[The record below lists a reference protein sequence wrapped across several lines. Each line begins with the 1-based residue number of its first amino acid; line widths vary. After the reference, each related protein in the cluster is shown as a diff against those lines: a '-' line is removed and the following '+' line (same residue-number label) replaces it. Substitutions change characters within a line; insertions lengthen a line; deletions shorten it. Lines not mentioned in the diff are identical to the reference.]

1 MARDERVGKP
11 AYAAVSTR
19 ITGIRVARARLREIA
34 VVRLDERGAVVDEWS
49 AVLHPDGAWI
59 ALADVASTLRERLS
73 QMAIVTH
80 NGRLG
85 IEVLRAELAHLGW
98 QLPAFA
104 QLTTTDASY
113 HYLPG
118 LAHRRLSDCCTAAG
132 VPFEGGG
139 HPPHTSPVS
148 EARAVAGLLSRFVQ
162 SVGGVP
168 DLPELLQVTLRAW
181 VYPWPEA
188 PSRVADPP
196 RPWPGRRGPGIL
208 TMLGGQPLA
217 DAISAVAD
225 VHTHGY
231 LALIAETLQDGRLT
245 PETAAGLADAEPLYR
260 LTPEAASDI
269 RRKFFD
275 ALVHQAIEADR
286 YHLEARQ
293 ELWRVADTL
302 GCPRDAVIEPIVE
315 ATPVEFPKLVEE
327 TGTKKPTDGRSVAT
341 PAQMRAWAIANGFDV
356 EGYIRLPWSIVRA
369 FEEAHAEPVD
379 RTPRPAAQ
387 DQTLQNQTLQD
398 LSVPDQ
404 TLRNEPL
411 NDPTVRNPPARDA
424 RHASAELR
432 PILRPTRSD
441 RRPGRDQDPD
451 DGVPQLEF
459 DRLETPPIGNPVV

>member
-1 MARDERVGKP
+1 MARDGRVGKP
-11 AYAAVSTR
+11 VYAAVSTR
-19 ITGIRVARARLREIA
+19 ITGIRVAGARLREIA
-34 VVRLDERGAVVDEWS
+34 VVRLDERGTVVDEWS

-59 ALADVASTLRERLS
+59 ALGDVAATLRERLS

-98 QLPAFA
+98 ELPALA
-104 QLTTTDASY
+104 QLTIIEASY

-118 LAHRRLSDCCTAAG
+118 LVHRRLSDCCTAAG

-139 HPPHTSPVS
+139 IPPNSTPVH
-148 EARAVAGLLSRFVQ
+148 EVRAVAGVLSRFLE
-162 SVGGVP
+162 SAGGVP

-181 VYPWPEA
+181 VYPWPEG
-188 PSRVADPP
+188 PSRAPGPP

-208 TMLGGQPLA
+208 TTLAGQPLA
-217 DAISAVAD
+217 DAIAAVAD

-231 LALIAETLQDGRLT
+231 LALVAETLHDGRLT

-260 LTPEAASDI
+260 LTPEAAAQA
-269 RRKFFD
+269 RGRFFD

-302 GCPRDAVIEPIVE
+302 GCSRDSVIEPIVE
-315 ATPVEFPKLVEE
+315 ATPVEFPQLEDK
-327 TGTKKPTDGRSVAT
+327 TGTKKPTDRRNVAT

-379 RTPRPAAQ
+379 RTSRPASQGRPVRA
-387 DQTLQNQTLQD
+387 DPENVL
-398 LSVPDQ
+398 
-404 TLRNEPL
+404 PL
-411 NDPTVRNPPARDA
+411 
-424 RHASAELR
+424 L
-432 PILRPTRSD
+432 
-441 RRPGRDQDPD
+441 G
-451 DGVPQLEF
+451 F
-459 DRLETPPIGNPVV
+459 DRLETPPIGNPLV

>member
-19 ITGIRVARARLREIA
+19 ITGIKVARARLREIA
-34 VVRLDERGAVVDEWS
+34 VVRVDEGGGVVDEWS

-59 ALADVASTLRERLS
+59 ALADVAATLRERLS

-104 QLTTTDASY
+104 QLTTADASY
-113 HYLPG
+113 HYLPN
-118 LAHRRLSDCCTAAG
+118 LVHRRLSDCCTAAG
-132 VPFEGGG
+132 VPFDGGG
-139 HPPHTSPVS
+139 VQPGTSPVN

-162 SVGGVP
+162 SVRGVP
-168 DLPELLQVTLRAW
+168 ALPELLQVTLRAW
-181 VYPWPEA
+181 VYPWPA
-188 PSRVADPP
+188 GPARTADPP
-196 RPWPGRRGPGIL
+196 RPWPGRRGPGVL
-208 TMLGGQPLA
+208 TTLAGQPLA
-217 DAISAVAD
+217 DAIAAVAD

-231 LALIAETLQDGRLT
+231 LSLIAEALQDGRLT

-269 RRKFFD
+269 RRRFFD

-286 YHLEARQ
+286 YHVEARH

-302 GCPRDAVIEPIVE
+302 GCPRGAVIEPIVE
-315 ATPVEFPKLVEE
+315 ATPVEFPKLDDDR
-327 TGTKKPTDGRSVAT
+327 GAKKPTDGRSVAT

-379 RTPRPAAQ
+379 RSARPAA
-387 DQTLQNQTLQD
+387 
-398 LSVPDQ
+398 PDAGMPDAGI
-404 TLRNEPL
+404 L
-411 NDPTVRNPPARDA
+411 PT
-424 RHASAELR
+424 
-432 PILRPTRSD
+432 LRPTTRSTRRD
-441 RRPGRDQDPD
+441 REQDPD
-451 DGVPQLEF
+451 DRVPQLEF
-459 DRLETPPIGNPVV
+459 DRLETPPIGNPVI

>member
-34 VVRLDERGAVVDEWS
+34 VVRVDERGGVVDEWS

-104 QLTTTDASY
+104 QLTTIDASY

-118 LAHRRLSDCCTAAG
+118 LVHRRLSDCCTAAG

-139 HPPHTSPVS
+139 VPPNTNPVN
-148 EARAVAGLLSRFVQ
+148 EARATAGLLSRFLQ
-162 SVGGVP
+162 SGNGMS

-181 VYPWPEA
+181 VYPWPGG
-188 PSRVADPP
+188 PSRMAEPP

-208 TMLGGQPLA
+208 TTLAGQPLA
-217 DAISAVAD
+217 DAIADVAD

-231 LALIAETLQDGRLT
+231 LALIAETLHDGRLT
-245 PETAAGLADAEPLYR
+245 PETSGGLADAEPLYR
-260 LTPEAASDI
+260 LTPEAAADI

-275 ALVHQAIEADR
+275 ALVRQAIAADR
-286 YHLEARQ
+286 YHLEVRQ

-315 ATPVEFPKLVEE
+315 ATPVEFPKLDDD
-327 TGTKKPTDGRSVAT
+327 TGAKKPTDGRSVAT

-369 FEEAHAEPVD
+369 FEEAHADPVD
-379 RTPRPAAQ
+379 RTPRP
-387 DQTLQNQTLQD
+387 
-398 LSVPDQ
+398 
-404 TLRNEPL
+404 
-411 NDPTVRNPPARDA
+411 DPRPAR
-424 RHASAELR
+424 
-432 PILRPTRSD
+432 
-441 RRPGRDQDPD
+441 RRDLEQDPD
-451 DGVPQLEF
+451 GGVPQLEF

>member
-11 AYAAVSTR
+11 AYAVVSTR

-34 VVRLDERGAVVDEWS
+34 VVRVDERGAVVDEWS

-73 QMAIVTH
+73 QMAIITH

-85 IEVLRAELAHLGW
+85 IEVLRAELSHLGW

-104 QLTTTDASY
+104 QLTTVDASY

-118 LAHRRLSDCCTAAG
+118 LVHRRLSDCCTAAG
-132 VPFEGGG
+132 VPFDGGG
-139 HPPHTSPVS
+139 VPPNTSPVN
-148 EARAVAGLLSRFVQ
+148 EVRATAGLLSRFLQ
-162 SVGGVP
+162 SGNGTS

-181 VYPWPEA
+181 VYPWPA
-188 PSRVADPP
+188 GPSRAAEPP

-208 TMLGGQPLA
+208 TTLAGQPLQ

-231 LALIAETLQDGRLT
+231 LALIAEILQDGRLT
-245 PETAAGLADAEPLYR
+245 PETSGGLADAEPIYR
-260 LTPEAASDI
+260 ITSETAADI

-275 ALVHQAIEADR
+275 ALVRQAIAADR

-315 ATPVEFPKLVEE
+315 ATPVEFPKLDDDS
-327 TGTKKPTDGRSVAT
+327 GAKKPTDGRSVAT

-369 FEEAHAEPVD
+369 FEEAHAEPVY
-379 RTPRPAAQ
+379 RTVRPTSSHDLPTNELPTNDRPAL
-387 DQTLQNQTLQD
+387 DQ
-398 LSVPDQ
+398 SVLD
-404 TLRNEPL
+404 R
-411 NDPTVRNPPARDA
+411 VAR
-424 RHASAELR
+424 ER
-432 PILRPTRSD
+432 PILRSGPLPLPNP
-441 RRPGRDQDPD
+441 RPAPRLGREPNLD
-451 DGVPQLEF
+451 DEVPQLEF

>member
-34 VVRLDERGAVVDEWS
+34 VVRVDERGAVVDEWS

-73 QMAIVTH
+73 QMAIITH

-85 IEVLRAELAHLGW
+85 IEVLRAELSHLGW

-104 QLTTTDASY
+104 QLTTVDASY

-118 LAHRRLSDCCTAAG
+118 LVHRRLSDCCTAAG

-139 HPPHTSPVS
+139 VPPNTSPVN
-148 EARAVAGLLSRFVQ
+148 EARATAGLLSRFLQ
-162 SVGGVP
+162 SGNGTS

-181 VYPWPEA
+181 VYPWPTA
-188 PSRVADPP
+188 PSRAAEPP

-208 TMLGGQPLA
+208 TTLGGQPLA

-231 LALIAETLQDGRLT
+231 LALVAELLQDGRLT
-245 PETAAGLADAEPLYR
+245 PETSAGLADAEPLYR
-260 LTPEAASDI
+260 LTPEAAADI

-275 ALVHQAIEADR
+275 ALVRQAIAADR

-293 ELWRVADTL
+293 ELWRVADTI

-315 ATPVEFPKLVEE
+315 ATPVEFPKLDDDS
-327 TGTKKPTDGRSVAT
+327 GAKKPTDGRSVAT

-379 RTPRPAAQ
+379 RTARLASSHDVPTNDRPAL
-387 DQTLQNQTLQD
+387 DQ
-398 LSVPDQ
+398 SVLD
-404 TLRNEPL
+404 R
-411 NDPTVRNPPARDA
+411 VAR
-424 RHASAELR
+424 ER
-432 PILRPTRSD
+432 PILRSVPRLG
-441 RRPGRDQDPD
+441 REQGRD
-451 DGVPQLEF
+451 GELPQLEF

>member
-34 VVRLDERGAVVDEWS
+34 VVRVDERGAVVDEWS

-59 ALADVASTLRERLS
+59 ALADVAATLRERLS
-73 QMAIVTH
+73 QMAIITH

-85 IEVLRAELAHLGW
+85 IEVLRAELSHLGW

-104 QLTTTDASY
+104 QLTTVDASY

-118 LAHRRLSDCCTAAG
+118 LVHRRLSDCCTAAG
-132 VPFEGGG
+132 VPFDGGG
-139 HPPHTSPVS
+139 VPPNTSPVN
-148 EARAVAGLLSRFVQ
+148 EARATAGLLSRFLQ
-162 SVGGVP
+162 SGNGTS

-181 VYPWPEA
+181 VYPWPA
-188 PSRVADPP
+188 GPSRAAEPP

-208 TMLGGQPLA
+208 TTLAGQPLA

-231 LALIAETLQDGRLT
+231 LALLAELLQDGRLT
-245 PETAAGLADAEPLYR
+245 PETSGGLADAEPLYR
-260 LTPEAASDI
+260 LTPEASADI

-275 ALVHQAIEADR
+275 ALVRQAIAADR

-293 ELWRVADTL
+293 ELWRVADTI

-315 ATPVEFPKLVEE
+315 ATPVEFPKLDDD
-327 TGTKKPTDGRSVAT
+327 TGVKKPTDGRSVAT

-379 RTPRPAAQ
+379 RTARPTSHGGPANEQPANERPSL
-387 DQTLQNQTLQD
+387 DQ
-398 LSVPDQ
+398 SVLD
-404 TLRNEPL
+404 R
-411 NDPTVRNPPARDA
+411 VAR
-424 RHASAELR
+424 ER
-432 PILRPTRSD
+432 PILRSGSLPNSHPAPRL
-441 RRPGRDQDPD
+441 GREQGL
-451 DGVPQLEF
+451 DGELPQLEF

>member
-34 VVRLDERGAVVDEWS
+34 VVRVDERGAVVDEWS

-73 QMAIVTH
+73 QMAIITH

-85 IEVLRAELAHLGW
+85 IEVLRAELSHLGW

-104 QLTTTDASY
+104 QLTTVDASY

-118 LAHRRLSDCCTAAG
+118 LVHRRLSDCCTAAG

-139 HPPHTSPVS
+139 VPPNTSPVN
-148 EARAVAGLLSRFVQ
+148 EARATAGLLSRFLQ
-162 SVGGVP
+162 SGNGTS

-181 VYPWPEA
+181 VYPWPTA
-188 PSRVADPP
+188 PSRAAEPP

-208 TMLGGQPLA
+208 TTLGGQPLA

-231 LALIAETLQDGRLT
+231 LALVAELLQDGRLT
-245 PETAAGLADAEPLYR
+245 PETSAGLADAEPLYR
-260 LTPEAASDI
+260 LTPEAAADI

-275 ALVHQAIEADR
+275 ALVRQAIAADR

-293 ELWRVADTL
+293 ELWRVADTI

-315 ATPVEFPKLVEE
+315 ATPVEFPKLDDDS
-327 TGTKKPTDGRSVAT
+327 GAKKPTDGRSVAT

-379 RTPRPAAQ
+379 RTARLASSHDVPTNERPAL
-387 DQTLQNQTLQD
+387 DQ
-398 LSVPDQ
+398 SVLD
-404 TLRNEPL
+404 R
-411 NDPTVRNPPARDA
+411 VAR
-424 RHASAELR
+424 ER
-432 PILRPTRSD
+432 PILRSGPRLG
-441 RRPGRDQDPD
+441 REQGRD
-451 DGVPQLEF
+451 GELPQLEF

>member
-19 ITGIRVARARLREIA
+19 ITGIQVARARLREIA

-59 ALADVASTLRERLS
+59 ALADVATTLRERLS

-104 QLTTTDASY
+104 QLTTIDASY

-118 LAHRRLSDCCTAAG
+118 LKHRRLSDCCTAAG

-139 HPPHTSPVS
+139 IPPNTSPVS

-181 VYPWPEA
+181 VYPWPEN
-188 PSRVADPP
+188 PSRAADAP
-196 RPWPGRRGPGIL
+196 RPWPGRRSPGIL
-208 TMLGGQPLA
+208 TTLAGQPLA
-217 DAISAVAD
+217 DAIADVAD

-231 LALIAETLQDGRLT
+231 LALIAETLHDGRLT
-245 PETAAGLADAEPLYR
+245 PETAPHLTDAEPLYR
-260 LTPEAASDI
+260 LTPDAAADI
-269 RRKFFD
+269 RRQFFD
-275 ALVHQAIEADR
+275 ALVHQAIAADR

-315 ATPVEFPKLVEE
+315 ATPVEFPKLVDES
-327 TGTKKPTDGRSVAT
+327 GTKKPTDGRSVAT

-379 RTPRPAAQ
+379 RTARPGRHAQ
-387 DQTLQNQTLQD
+387 EGRSMPEQTVQTVHD
-398 LSVPDQ
+398 PAS
-404 TLRNEPL
+404 RN
-411 NDPTVRNPPARDA
+411 PTVQNPTARDA
-424 RHASAELR
+424 RQAAPEPR
-432 PILRPTRSD
+432 PILRPARQEPRHH
-441 RRPGRDQDPD
+441 RRADPD

>member
-19 ITGIRVARARLREIA
+19 ITGIQVARTRLREIA
-34 VVRLDERGAVVDEWS
+34 VVRVDERGGIVDEWS

-59 ALADVASTLRERLS
+59 ALADVAATLRQRLS

-104 QLTTTDASY
+104 QLTTIDASY
-113 HYLPG
+113 HYLPN
-118 LAHRRLSDCCTAAG
+118 LVHRRLSDCCTAAG

-139 HPPHTSPVS
+139 IPPNSSPVN

-162 SVGGVP
+162 SGGGVP

-188 PSRVADPP
+188 PSRAADPP

-208 TMLGGQPLA
+208 TTLAGQPLA
-217 DAISAVAD
+217 DAIAVVAD

-231 LALIAETLQDGRLT
+231 LALIAETLHDGRLT
-245 PETAAGLADAEPLYR
+245 PDTAGGLADAEPLYR
-260 LTPEAASDI
+260 LTPEGASDV
-269 RRKFFD
+269 RRRFFD

-315 ATPVEFPKLVEE
+315 ATPVEFPKLDDE
-327 TGTKKPTDGRSVAT
+327 TGTKKPTDGRNAAT

-369 FEEAHAEPVD
+369 FEEAHAAPVD
-379 RTPRPAAQ
+379 RTPRPAER
-387 DQTLQNQTLQD
+387 DQPTPGGALHDQ
-398 LSVPDQ
+398 SVPEAP
-404 TLRNEPL
+404 R
-411 NDPTVRNPPARDA
+411 PAQQPA
-424 RHASAELR
+424 
-432 PILRPTRSD
+432 PRSD
-441 RRPGRDQDPD
+441 PRPRGAGTQPVLRQHRPAHRRDPEQDPD

>member
-34 VVRLDERGAVVDEWS
+34 VVRIDERGAVVDEWS

-59 ALADVASTLRERLS
+59 ALADVAATLRERLS
-73 QMAIVTH
+73 QMAIITH

-85 IEVLRAELAHLGW
+85 IEVLRAELSHLGW

-104 QLTTTDASY
+104 QLTTVDASY

-118 LAHRRLSDCCTAAG
+118 LVHRRLSDCCTAAG
-132 VPFEGGG
+132 VPFDGGG
-139 HPPHTSPVS
+139 VPPNTSPVN
-148 EARAVAGLLSRFVQ
+148 EARATAGLLSRFLQ
-162 SVGGVP
+162 SGNGTS

-181 VYPWPEA
+181 VYPWPAA
-188 PSRVADPP
+188 PSRAAEPP

-208 TMLGGQPLA
+208 TTLGGQPLA

-231 LALIAETLQDGRLT
+231 LALVAELLQDGRLT
-245 PETAAGLADAEPLYR
+245 PETSAGLADAEPLYR
-260 LTPEAASDI
+260 LTPEAAADI

-275 ALVHQAIEADR
+275 ALVRQAIAADR

-293 ELWRVADTL
+293 ELWRVADTI

-315 ATPVEFPKLVEE
+315 ATPVEFPKLDDD
-327 TGTKKPTDGRSVAT
+327 TGAKKPTNGRSVAT

-379 RTPRPAAQ
+379 RTARPASSHDLPTNERPTL
-387 DQTLQNQTLQD
+387 DQ
-398 LSVPDQ
+398 SVLD
-404 TLRNEPL
+404 R
-411 NDPTVRNPPARDA
+411 VAR
-424 RHASAELR
+424 ER
-432 PILRPTRSD
+432 PILRSGALPNPHPAPRL
-441 RRPGRDQDPD
+441 GRAQDL
-451 DGVPQLEF
+451 DGEVPQLEF

>member
-34 VVRLDERGAVVDEWS
+34 VVRVDERGAVVDEWS

-73 QMAIVTH
+73 QMAIITH

-85 IEVLRAELAHLGW
+85 IEVLRAELSHLGW

-104 QLTTTDASY
+104 QLTTVDASY

-118 LAHRRLSDCCTAAG
+118 LVHRRLSDCCTAAG

-139 HPPHTSPVS
+139 VPPHTSPVN
-148 EARAVAGLLSRFVQ
+148 EARATAGLLSRFLQ
-162 SVGGVP
+162 SGNGTS

-181 VYPWPEA
+181 VYPWPTG
-188 PSRVADPP
+188 PSRAAEPP
-196 RPWPGRRGPGIL
+196 RPWPGRRGPGVL
-208 TMLGGQPLA
+208 TTLGGQPLA

-231 LALIAETLQDGRLT
+231 LALVAELLQDGRLT
-245 PETAAGLADAEPLYR
+245 PETSAGLADAEPLYR
-260 LTPEAASDI
+260 LTPEAAADI

-275 ALVHQAIEADR
+275 ALVRQAIAADR

-293 ELWRVADTL
+293 ELWRVADTI

-315 ATPVEFPKLVEE
+315 ATPVEFPKLDDD
-327 TGTKKPTDGRSVAT
+327 TGAKKPTDGRSVAT

-379 RTPRPAAQ
+379 RTARPASSQ
-387 DQTLQNQTLQD
+387 DAPTNERPTLDQ
-398 LSVPDQ
+398 SVLD
-404 TLRNEPL
+404 R
-411 NDPTVRNPPARDA
+411 VAR
-424 RHASAELR
+424 ER
-432 PILRPTRSD
+432 PILRSVPL
-441 RRPGRDQDPD
+441 PNPHHPAPLLGREQGL
-451 DGVPQLEF
+451 DGEVPQLEF

>member
-19 ITGIRVARARLREIA
+19 ITGIRVAGARLREIA
-34 VVRLDERGAVVDEWS
+34 VVRIDERGAVVDEWS

-104 QLTTTDASY
+104 QLTTIDASY

-118 LAHRRLSDCCTAAG
+118 LVHRRLSDCCTAAG

-139 HPPHTSPVS
+139 VPPNTHPVN
-148 EARAVAGLLSRFVQ
+148 EARATAGLLSRFLQ
-162 SVGGVP
+162 SGNGAP

-181 VYPWPEA
+181 VYPWPDG
-188 PSRVADPP
+188 PSRVAEPP
-196 RPWPGRRGPGIL
+196 RPWPGRRGPGVL
-208 TMLGGQPLA
+208 TTLAGQPLA
-217 DAISAVAD
+217 DAIADVAD

-231 LALIAETLQDGRLT
+231 LALIAETLHDGRLT
-245 PETAAGLADAEPLYR
+245 PESSGGLADAEPLYR
-260 LTPEAASDI
+260 LTPEAATDI

-275 ALVHQAIEADR
+275 ALVRQAIAADR
-286 YHLEARQ
+286 YHLEVRQ

-315 ATPVEFPKLVEE
+315 ATPVEFPKLDDD
-327 TGTKKPTDGRSVAT
+327 TGAKKPTDGRRVAT

-369 FEEAHAEPVD
+369 FEEAHGQPVD
-379 RTPRPAAQ
+379 RTPRPTTAHDHAPAGG
-387 DQTLQNQTLQD
+387 
-398 LSVPDQ
+398 SEHE
-404 TLRNEPL
+404 EPRAGL
-411 NDPTVRNPPARDA
+411 DPGPRPAPRPA
-424 RHASAELR
+424 PGATPR
-432 PILRPTRSD
+432 PILRPNPRPA
-441 RRPGRDQDPD
+441 RRRDLGQDDPD
-451 DGVPQLEF
+451 GGVPQLEF

>member
-19 ITGIRVARARLREIA
+19 ITGIEVARARLREIA
-34 VVRLDERGAVVDEWS
+34 VVRIDERGAVVDEWS

-98 QLPAFA
+98 QLPTFA
-104 QLTTTDASY
+104 QMTTLDASY

-139 HPPHTSPVS
+139 SPPHTSPVN
-148 EARAVAGLLSRFVQ
+148 EARATAGLLSRFVQ

-181 VYPWPEA
+181 VYPWPEG
-188 PSRVADPP
+188 PSRVAKAP

-231 LALIAETLQDGRLT
+231 LALVAETLQDGRLT
-245 PETAAGLADAEPLYR
+245 PETAAGLADTEPLYR
-260 LTPEAASDI
+260 LTPEAASGI

-315 ATPVEFPKLVEE
+315 ATPVEFPKLVDES
-327 TGTKKPTDGRSVAT
+327 GAKKPTDGRSVAT

-379 RTPRPAAQ
+379 RTAHAAARDGAQQDKAAQ
-387 DQTLQNQTLQD
+387 DQATKGQALTDQTLHD
-398 LSVPDQ
+398 LSVPD
-404 TLRNEPL
+404 
-411 NDPTVRNPPARDA
+411 PPAREA

-441 RRPGRDQDPD
+441 RRPGDEPDPD
-451 DGVPQLEF
+451 EGVPQLEF
-459 DRLETPPIGNPVV
+459 DRLETPPIGNPVI

>member
-19 ITGIRVARARLREIA
+19 VTGIEVAHARLREIA
-34 VVRLDERGAVVDEWS
+34 VVRIDERGAVVDEWS

-98 QLPAFA
+98 QLPTFA
-104 QLTTTDASY
+104 QMTTLDASY

-139 HPPHTSPVS
+139 PPHTSPVN
-148 EARAVAGLLSRFVQ
+148 EARATAGLLSRFVQ

-181 VYPWPEA
+181 VYPWPA
-188 PSRVADPP
+188 GPSRMAEAP

-208 TMLGGQPLA
+208 TTLGGQPLA

-231 LALIAETLQDGRLT
+231 LTLVAETLQDGRLT
-245 PETAAGLADAEPLYR
+245 PETAPGLADAEPLYR
-260 LTPEAASDI
+260 LTPEAASGI

-275 ALVHQAIEADR
+275 ALVHQAIAADR

-327 TGTKKPTDGRSVAT
+327 SGAKKPTDGRSVAT

-379 RTPRPAAQ
+379 RT
-387 DQTLQNQTLQD
+387 THD

-404 TLRNEPL
+404 PLRDDLRDEPPH
-411 NDPTVRNPPARDA
+411 DPPAREA
-424 RHASAELR
+424 RHAAAELR
-432 PILRPTRSD
+432 PVLRPTRTD
-441 RRPGRDQDPD
+441 RGTDPD
-451 DGVPQLEF
+451 EGIPQLEF

>member
-19 ITGIRVARARLREIA
+19 VTGIQLAGARLREIA
-34 VVRLDERGAVVDEWS
+34 VVRIDERGGVVDEWS

-85 IEVLRAELAHLGW
+85 IEVLRAELSHLGW
-98 QLPAFA
+98 ELPTLA
-104 QLTTTDASY
+104 QLTISDASY

-118 LAHRRLSDCCTAAG
+118 LVHRRLSDCCTAAG
-132 VPFEGGG
+132 VPFEGGQLSS
-139 HPPHTSPVS
+139 SPLG
-148 EARAVAGLLSRFVQ
+148 EARAVAGLLARFVE
-162 SVGGVP
+162 SANGVP

-181 VYPWPEA
+181 VYPWPA
-188 PSRVADPP
+188 GPSRTPDAP

-208 TMLGGQPLA
+208 TTLAGQPLA
-217 DAISAVAD
+217 DAVSAVAD
-225 VHTHGY
+225 VRTHGY
-231 LALIAETLQDGRLT
+231 LTLIAETLHDGRLT
-245 PETAAGLADAEPLYR
+245 PETAAGLAEVEPLYR
-260 LTPEAASDI
+260 LTPEAAATI
-269 RRKFFD
+269 RGQFLD

-315 ATPVEFPKLVEE
+315 ATPVEFPKLVDDS
-327 TGTKKPTDGRSVAT
+327 GSKKPTDGRRKAT

-379 RTPRPAAQ
+379 RTMR
-387 DQTLQNQTLQD
+387 L
-398 LSVPDQ
+398 
-404 TLRNEPL
+404 
-411 NDPTVRNPPARDA
+411 TVREEPAPEA
-424 RHASAELR
+424 APRHDSRGATGPELR
-432 PILRPTRSD
+432 PILMPDPRPATRPA
-441 RRPGRDQDPD
+441 RGPD
-451 DGVPQLEF
+451 AEDDVPQLDF
-459 DRLETPPIGNPVV
+459 DRLETPPIGNPVI

>member
-34 VVRLDERGAVVDEWS
+34 VVRVDERGAVVDEWS

-59 ALADVASTLRERLS
+59 ALADVAATLRDRLS
-73 QMAIVTH
+73 QMAIITH

-104 QLTTTDASY
+104 QLTTVDASY

-118 LAHRRLSDCCTAAG
+118 LVHRRLSDCCTAAG

-139 HPPHTSPVS
+139 VPPNTSPVN
-148 EARAVAGLLSRFVQ
+148 EARATAGLLSRFLQ
-162 SVGGVP
+162 SGNGMT

-181 VYPWPEA
+181 VYPWPEM
-188 PSRVADPP
+188 PSRAAEPP
-196 RPWPGRRGPGIL
+196 RPWPGRRGPGVL
-208 TMLGGQPLA
+208 TTLAGQPLA

-231 LALIAETLQDGRLT
+231 LALIAETLHDGRLT
-245 PETAAGLADAEPLYR
+245 PETSGGLADAEPLYR

-275 ALVHQAIEADR
+275 ALVRQAIAADR
-286 YHLEARQ
+286 YHLEVRQ
-293 ELWRVADTL
+293 ELWRVADTI

-315 ATPVEFPKLVEE
+315 ATPVDFPKLDDD
-327 TGTKKPTDGRSVAT
+327 TGAKKPTDGRSVAT

-379 RTPRPAAQ
+379 RTARPTSP
-387 DQTLQNQTLQD
+387 D
-398 LSVPDQ
+398 VPA
-404 TLRNEPL
+404 NEPPK
-411 NDPTVRNPPARDA
+411 NERPTLDQSVLDRVAR
-424 RHASAELR
+424 ER
-432 PILRPTRSD
+432 PILRSGPLPNPHPAL
-441 RRPGRDQDPD
+441 RPGREQDPE

-459 DRLETPPIGNPVV
+459 DRLETPPIGNPVI

>member
-34 VVRLDERGAVVDEWS
+34 VVRVDERGAVVDEWS

-73 QMAIVTH
+73 QMAIITH

-85 IEVLRAELAHLGW
+85 IEVLRAELSHLGW

-104 QLTTTDASY
+104 QLTTVDASY

-118 LAHRRLSDCCTAAG
+118 LVHRRLSDCCTAAG

-139 HPPHTSPVS
+139 VPPHTSPVN
-148 EARAVAGLLSRFVQ
+148 EARATAGLLSRFLQ
-162 SVGGVP
+162 SGNGTS

-181 VYPWPEA
+181 VYPWPTG
-188 PSRVADPP
+188 PSRAAEPP

-208 TMLGGQPLA
+208 TTLGGQPLA

-231 LALIAETLQDGRLT
+231 LALVAEMLQDGRLT
-245 PETAAGLADAEPLYR
+245 PETSAGLADAEPLYR
-260 LTPEAASDI
+260 LTPEAAADI
-269 RRKFFD
+269 RGKFFD
-275 ALVHQAIEADR
+275 ALVRQAIAADR
-286 YHLEARQ
+286 YHLDARQ
-293 ELWRVADTL
+293 ELWRVADTI

-315 ATPVEFPKLVEE
+315 ATPVDFPKLDDD
-327 TGTKKPTDGRSVAT
+327 TGAKKPTDGRSVAT

-379 RTPRPAAQ
+379 RTARMTSLQALPTNERPTL
-387 DQTLQNQTLQD
+387 DQ
-398 LSVPDQ
+398 SVLD
-404 TLRNEPL
+404 R
-411 NDPTVRNPPARDA
+411 VAR
-424 RHASAELR
+424 ER
-432 PILRPTRSD
+432 PILRSGPLPNPHPAPRL
-441 RRPGRDQDPD
+441 GREQ
-451 DGVPQLEF
+451 GLGGELPQLEF
-459 DRLETPPIGNPVV
+459 DRLETPPVGNPVV